1 MRSRTILLSAL
12 LIAVVPTMNVVLA
25 DLTATKYPVA
35 KTNKPTA
42 VPDKVMLN
50 WKGNTATTQAVTWR
64 TDKSVVTPQAQIAVA
79 EDGTAFKAKAITVN
93 AESSSLVKSNQPYTS
108 KFHTVN
114 FENLQ
119 PDTKYMYRVGDGVN
133 WSEWFEFTT
142 AADNA
147 KPFAYVY
154 VGDVQNDSKE
164 HWSRITRNAFSD
176 LPEADFIIHAGDSIN
191 QGDA

>member
-1 MRSRTILLSAL
+1 MKSRTILLSAL
-12 LIAVVPTMNVVLA
+12 LIGAVPTMNVVLA
-25 DLTATKYPVA
+25 DLTATKYPVS

-42 VPDKVMLN
+42 VPDRVMLN

-64 TDKSVVTPQAQIAVA
+64 TDESVVTPQAQITVA
-79 EDGTAFKAKAITVN
+79 EDGTVFKAKVMTVN
-93 AESSSLVKSNQPYTS
+93 AESSSFVKSNQPYTS

-119 PDTKYMYRVGDGVN
+119 PETTYMYRVGDGLN

-142 AADNA
+142 ASDHS
-147 KPFAYVY
+147 KPFAFVY
-154 VGDVQNDSKE
+154 VGDVQNNLKE
-164 HWSRITRNAFSD
+164 HHSRAIRNAFSD
-176 LPEADFIIHAGDSIN
+176 FPEADFIIHTGDLIN